1 MPFASRS
8 SVHKGQWLGEEVPGV
23 RPYKRGGF
31 LQPLL
36 CWDGELCSSEKQKVP
51 EKQASE
57 DDRRKPQ
64 RERGRNKERER
75 TKLGAKSRIRK
86 ANVW

>member
-1 MPFASRS
+1 MSGR
-8 SVHKGQWLGEEVPGV
+8 KGPWSKTLQ
-23 RPYKRGGF
+23 KRR
-31 LQPLL
+31 LSLPLP
-36 CWDGELCSSEKQKVP
+36 CWDRELCSSEKQKVP

-64 RERGRNKERER
+64 RERARKKERER
-75 TKLGAKSRIRK
+75 TNLEAKSRMRK

>member
-1 MPFASRS
+1 MAER
-8 SVHKGQWLGEEVPGV
+8 
-23 RPYKRGGF
+23 RGPWSKT
-31 LQPLL
+31 LQERRLPSPLP
-36 CWDGELCSSEKQKVP
+36 CWDRELCSSEKQKVP

-64 RERGRNKERER
+64 RERGRKKERER
-75 TKLGAKSRIRK
+75 NKLGAKSRMRK